1 MPIEPLCRHTN
12 TFEDE
17 TIEEASK
24 LIDNPQFVEGTVTV
38 KRLIGIIRRLDNIL
52 IEKGSELDDANTKI
66 SGLNASLE
74 KVRQALN

>member
-52 IEKGSELDDANTKI
+52 IEKAGHDFGFE
-66 SGLNASLE
+66 
-74 KVRQALN
+74 